1 LTRTSSSRTI
11 EAWSERLRENPHPLL
26 TQRMGH
32 PTAPTKL
39 TWPWPVLQMG
49 SRSPRNR
56 AGHSMLCP
64 YEPNAGPR
72 DDAGAEAPFNL
83 GRGFAGLPFGLLPS
97 FVRASRVK
105 RPAIPHKKSAGLKD
119 PALRSNHKGN
129 LPRYF
134 RRLPRF
140 AFRYFAVT
148 LSARG
153 GGETADSSHHP
164 NGGWARNDT

>member
-1 LTRTSSSRTI
+1 
-11 EAWSERLRENPHPLL
+11 
-26 TQRMGH
+26 MGG
-32 PTAPTKL
+32 T
-39 TWPWPVLQMG
+39 
-49 SRSPRNR
+49 SPRNL

-64 YEPNAGPR
+64 YDRNAGACNN
-72 DDAGAEAPFNL
+72 AGAEAPFNL
-83 GRGFAGLPFGLLPS
+83 GRNFAGLPFGLLPS

-105 RPAIPHKKSAGLKD
+105 RPALPHKKSAGLKD

-134 RRLPRF
+134 RRLARF

-148 LSARG
+148 HSARG